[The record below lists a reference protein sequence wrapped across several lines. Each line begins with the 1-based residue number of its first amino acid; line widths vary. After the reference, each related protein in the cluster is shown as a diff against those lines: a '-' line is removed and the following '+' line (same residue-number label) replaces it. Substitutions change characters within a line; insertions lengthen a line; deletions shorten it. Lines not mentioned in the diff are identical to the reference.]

1 MGNGPKL
8 YDYSVVLDR
17 RDDGINE
24 TMSNFPWIAD
34 RNDEIFVKRWDF
46 FELIDKRNVTFNK
59 VNIVL
64 KVMMG

>member
-1 MGNGPKL
+1 M
-8 YDYSVVLDR
+8 LDR

-24 TMSNFPWIAD
+24 TMCNFPWIAN

-59 VNIVL
+59 VNIVV